1 MLGLGR
7 DVKRL
12 IALLLCIPSVWAASE
27 VELLPAP
34 ASLVLADS
42 QLARLQQQL
51 DRSVAA
57 GQYPQALDSARRLA
71 QALASDPVSG
81 TAALENLGL
90 IEIQSG
96 DAAAGISS
104 LEQVLERLRASGNF
118 RDPRLARPLY
128 AIGVGYY
135 QLKDYLKA
143 IDYIEQANFVT
154 RTDKGLESLEQTR
167 HDDLLLD
174 SLIRVGR
181 VDDAMDRLDVST
193 NIQRMALKEGPEL
206 ERALY
211 KAARWYSL
219 LEAAYQESSLHEER
233 LEILAKTYGADSPE
247 LVPVYYDLA
256 SSYSRRMHDDLD
268 RLRGMK
274 SAERNVSY
282 SFVRSDQVRR
292 AIAYDQGARS
302 DDRTL
307 LDAEWKAVRALKIAL
322 RILEDQDEP
331 DLQAIAETYVR
342 LGDHYQLIGN
352 DRKARRYYQRAYD
365 MLHENGATE
374 YLAQTFGSP
383 VPIYQKPLKLPSTN
397 DPAVL
402 SAYQGE
408 AELLLDVNSRG
419 QPRNIEVV
427 ELRPQQASVL
437 EDKALR
443 YSRDTI
449 FRPRITEDGT
459 VSTEKMTYIYQFRPG
474 AQP

>member
-1 MLGLGR
+1 MPVLGR

-12 IALLLCIPSVWAASE
+12 FALLLCIPSVWAASE
-27 VELLPAP
+27 LELLPAP
-34 ASLVLADS
+34 ASLVLNDS

-57 GQYPQALDSARRLA
+57 GQYTQALDSARRLA
-71 QALASDPVSG
+71 QALSSDPLSG

-90 IEIQSG
+90 VEIQSG
-96 DAAAGISS
+96 DTAAGIAS

-135 QLKDYLKA
+135 QLKDYVRA

-181 VDDAMDRLDVST
+181 IDDALDRLDVST
-193 NIQRMALKEGPEL
+193 NIQRMAISNGPEL
-206 ERALY
+206 EQALY

-219 LEAAYQESSLHEER
+219 LDAAYQESSLHEER
-233 LEILAKTYGADSPE
+233 LELLAKTYGADSPE

-256 SSYSRRMHDDLD
+256 SSYSRRMHSDLD

-292 AIAYDQGARS
+292 AIAYDQGSRS
-302 DDRTL
+302 DDRVL

-322 RILEDQDEP
+322 RILEDQDAP
-331 DLQAIAETYVR
+331 DQQAIAETYVR

-365 MLHENGATE
+365 ILHENGATE

-383 VPIYQKPLKLPSTN
+383 VPIYQKPLKLPATN
-397 DPAVL
+397 DPAML

-408 AELLLDVNSRG
+408 AELILDVNSRG